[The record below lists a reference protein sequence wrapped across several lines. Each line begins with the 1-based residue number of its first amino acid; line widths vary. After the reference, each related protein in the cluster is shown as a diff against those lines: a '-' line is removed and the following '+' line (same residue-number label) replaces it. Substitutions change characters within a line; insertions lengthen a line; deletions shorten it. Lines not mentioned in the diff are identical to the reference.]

1 MTGVFNLQT
10 GIFESSTDLFQNLII
25 ILVAE
30 KIWCLF
36 SFLNKR
42 LDEGVS
48 ALRNL
53 FSPEKLS
60 GKIKP
65 SYICNI

>member
-42 LDEGVS
+42 LDEGVP

-53 FSPEKLS
+53 FSPENLS

-65 SYICNI
+65 SYLCNI